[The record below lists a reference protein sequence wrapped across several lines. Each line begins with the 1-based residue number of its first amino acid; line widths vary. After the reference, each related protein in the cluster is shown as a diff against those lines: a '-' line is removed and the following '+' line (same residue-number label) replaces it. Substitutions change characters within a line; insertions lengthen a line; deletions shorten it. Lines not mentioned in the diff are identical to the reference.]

1 MKRLTSYEEIEKLCE
16 AAIRDFFKRKH
27 YTNSRCVDI
36 EGFVTE
42 YLGLPIV
49 YEKIREDDPG
59 RQGFLSDG
67 ERPLWVYKS
76 GRRMQVLF
84 PANVIVLD
92 DSLLRPSEIGRKRFT
107 MAHEAGHYILNQ
119 HVPAQTHASFHSEF
133 DVEMQYSDEMFR
145 EMMSLNESFANRSA
159 GYLLM
164 PSFLIDR
171 TLRKYNDGNKV
182 LTYEGYVMPQESKML
197 IKSMADSL
205 GVNYTPCFMRLKEL
219 KLLDVHPIE
228 EYLGN
233 RLCFGFLEGM

>member
-67 ERPLWVYKS
+67 ERPLWVLKS
-76 GRRMQVLF
+76 GKRMQVLF

-92 DSLLRPSEIGRKRFT
+92 DSLLRPNEIGRKRFT
-107 MAHEAGHYILNQ
+107 MAHEAGHFILNQ

-133 DVEMQYSDEMFR
+133 DV
-145 EMMSLNESFANRSA
+145 
-159 GYLLM
+159 
-164 PSFLIDR
+164 
-171 TLRKYNDGNKV
+171 
-182 LTYEGYVMPQESKML
+182 
-197 IKSMADSL
+197 
-205 GVNYTPCFMRLKEL
+205 
-219 KLLDVHPIE
+219 
-228 EYLGN
+228 
-233 RLCFGFLEGM
+233 